1 MTVNPRALAV
11 IRQERADAL
20 RRKALAAAV
29 ARLEATVSGAKPE
42 VTTRL
47 RTGKRTAEAIAALQ
61 SLRRDISIGLP
72 AEALIDRIDDVLYRL
87 TRSK

>member
-1 MTVNPRALAV
+1 VTVNPRALAV

-20 RRKALAAAV
+20 RRKALAAA
-29 ARLEATVSGAKPE
+29 ANRLEATAGQPMDKTP
-42 VTTRL
+42 RL

-72 AEALIDRIDDVLYRL
+72 AEALIDRIDDVLFRL
-87 TRSK
+87 KRSK